1 MLRQKSNSDP
11 HQILQE
17 DEDDNYSTGMIKNEE
32 NEKDTDNT
40 FLTGAQVDQKKKIGK
55 IDLNDPENLESIEN
69 STLLV
74 E

>member
-1 MLRQKSNSDP
+1 MK
-11 HQILQE
+11 
-17 DEDDNYSTGMIKNEE
+17 MIIIQ

-40 FLTGAQVDQKKKIGK
+40 FLTGAQVDQKKKKGK
-55 IDLNDPENLESIEN
+55 LDLSDPENLESLEN